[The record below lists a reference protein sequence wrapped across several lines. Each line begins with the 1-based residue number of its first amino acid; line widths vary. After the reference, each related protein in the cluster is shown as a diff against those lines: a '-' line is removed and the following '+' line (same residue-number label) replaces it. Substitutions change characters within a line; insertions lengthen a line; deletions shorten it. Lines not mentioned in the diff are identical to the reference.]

1 MAGNIALGTI
11 AEIEKQGLAE
21 LKKILASE
29 LPRRVVKQGVKKA
42 AQKAM
47 VPVAK
52 TARKEAPVHFG
63 FLKKSFAGK
72 AKSYR
77 DGRLTISLVGV
88 NAAKEFLD
96 PSGNEKKPGKYLHL
110 VLAHND
116 FMTPA
121 LENNADQVK
130 AIFFSIVQDEVMKA
144 SAEFNA
150 RAKK

>member
-1 MAGNIALGTI
+1 MADNISLGSI
-11 AEIEKQGLAE
+11 AEIEKKGLAE
-21 LKKILASE
+21 LKKILGSD
-29 LPRRVVKQGVKKA
+29 LPKQVLKQGVKRA

-47 VPVAK
+47 VPVAR

-77 DGRLTISLVGV
+77 DGRITVSLVGV
-88 NAAKEFLD
+88 NAAKEFKD
-96 PSGNEKKPGKYLHL
+96 PAGNEKKPAKYLHL

-121 LENNADQVK
+121 LENNANQVK
-130 AIFFSIVQDEVMKA
+130 SIFFSIVQDEVMKA
-144 SAEFNA
+144 SAAFNA
-150 RAKK
+150 RMRK